1 VSQYKDYYKTLG
13 VGKSATEDEIKAA
26 YRKLAKEFHPD
37 RNKGDPAAEAKF
49 KEINEAYEALG
60 DTEKRKIY
68 DDYGSSGGFPG
79 GFPGRGGFRGG
90 NPGDAGDFSD
100 FFSSLFGGGFSQG
113 TTGTRGTR
121 GGARVNTSPF
131 GDVFSD
137 QRAPVRDVEGTVR
150 IALQEG
156 FHGTTRTV
164 EVGGKRLEV
173 AIPRGTKD
181 GTKLRLNGQA
191 PGGGNVMLTVKL
203 EGDPNIKLEGD
214 DVRILTEVPAPIA
227 VVGGKITATTLEGRG
242 EVNIPARSQPGRVL
256 RLRGQGWVKRDG
268 SRGDALLEIRI
279 AVPKEPTAEELEL
292 YEKLAK
298 ITA

>member
-1 VSQYKDYYKTLG
+1 MSQYKDYYKTLG
-13 VGKSATEDEIKAA
+13 VGKSATEDEIKTA

-60 DTEKRKIY
+60 DAEKRKIY

-79 GFPGRGGFRGG
+79 GGGFRGG

-131 GDVFSD
+131 GDVFSE
-137 QRAPVRDVEGTVR
+137 QRAPARDVEGTVR
-150 IALQEG
+150 IALQEA
-156 FHGTTRTV
+156 FHGTARTV

-214 DVRILTEVPAPIA
+214 DVRIMTDVPAPIA
-227 VVGGKITATTLEGRG
+227 VLGGKITATTLEGRG
-242 EVNIPARSQPGRVL
+242 EVSIPARSQAGRVL
-256 RLRGQGWVKRDG
+256 RLRGQGWIKRDG
-268 SRGDALLEIRI
+268 TRGDMLLEIRVS
-279 AVPKEPTAEELEL
+279 VPKDPGDDELAL
-292 YEKLAK
+292 YEKLSQLL
-298 ITA
+298 

>member
-1 VSQYKDYYKTLG
+1 MSQYKDYYKTLG
-13 VGKSATEDEIKAA
+13 VSKSASPDDIKTA

-37 RNKGDPAAEAKF
+37 RNKGNPAAEAKF

-60 DTEKRKIY
+60 DPEKRQIY
-68 DDYGSSGGFPG
+68 DNYGSSGGSPGGFPG
-79 GFPGRGGFRGG
+79 GFRG

-113 TTGTRGTR
+113 GTSRGTR

-131 GDVFSD
+131 GDVFAD
-137 QRAPVRDVEGTVR
+137 QRAPARDVEGTVR
-150 IALQEG
+150 IALQEA

-164 EVGGKRLEV
+164 EVSGKRLEV

-203 EGDPNIKLEGD
+203 DADPTIKLEGD
-214 DVRILTEVPAPIA
+214 DVRIITDVPAPIA
-227 VVGGKITATTLEGRG
+227 VIGGKITATTLEGRG
-242 EVNIPARSQPGRVL
+242 EVSIPARSQAGRVL

-268 SRGDALLEIRI
+268 TRGDMLLEIRI
-279 AVPKEPTAEELEL
+279 AVPKDPGDDELAL
-292 YEKLAK
+292 YEKLSK
-298 ITA
+298 LL

>member
-1 VSQYKDYYKTLG
+1 M
-13 VGKSATEDEIKAA
+13 
-26 YRKLAKEFHPD
+26 
-37 RNKGDPAAEAKF
+37 
-49 KEINEAYEALG
+49 
-60 DTEKRKIY
+60 
-68 DDYGSSGGFPG
+68 
-79 GFPGRGGFRGG
+79 
-90 NPGDAGDFSD
+90 GDFSD
-100 FFSSLFGGGFSQG
+100 FFSSLFGGGF
-113 TTGTRGTR
+113 TTSGTRGTR

-131 GDVFSD
+131 GDVFSE
-137 QRAPVRDVEGTVR
+137 QRAPARDVEGTVR

-156 FHGTTRTV
+156 FHGTARTV

-227 VVGGKITATTLEGRG
+227 VIGGKITATTLEGRG
-242 EVNIPARSQPGRVL
+242 EVNIPARSQTGRVL

-268 SRGDALLEIRI
+268 SRGDALLEIRVT
-279 AVPKEPTAEELEL
+279 VPKEPSAEELEL

-298 ITA
+298 IMA

>member
-13 VGKSATEDEIKAA
+13 VSKSATEDEIKSA

-37 RNKGDPAAEAKF
+37 RNKGNPAAEAKF

-60 DTEKRKIY
+60 DAEKRKIY

-79 GFPGRGGFRGG
+79 GGFRGG
-90 NPGDAGDFSD
+90 NPSDAGDFSD
-100 FFSSLFGGGFSQG
+100 FFSSLFGGGFVPGGG
-113 TTGTRGTR
+113 TSGTRGTR
-121 GGARVNTSPF
+121 GAGPRINTGPF
-131 GDVFSD
+131 GDVFAD
-137 QRAPVRDVEGTVR
+137 QRIPARDVEGTVR

-227 VVGGKITATTLEGRG
+227 VIGGKITATTLEGRG
-242 EVNIPARSQPGRVL
+242 EVNIPARSQTGRVL

-268 SRGDALLEIRI
+268 TRGDALLEIRVT
-279 AVPKEPTAEELEL
+279 VPKEPSAEELEL

-298 ITA
+298 ITN

>member
-1 VSQYKDYYKTLG
+1 MSQYKDYYKTLG
-13 VGKSATEDEIKAA
+13 VGKSATEDEIKSA

-60 DTEKRKIY
+60 DADKRKIY

-79 GFPGRGGFRGG
+79 GMPGGFRGG
-90 NPGDAGDFSD
+90 NAGDAGDFSD
-100 FFSSLFGGGFSQG
+100 FFSSLFGGGFTSS
-113 TTGTRGTR
+113 GTRGTR

-131 GDVFSD
+131 GDVFAD
-137 QRAPVRDVEGTVR
+137 QRPPARDVEGTVR
-150 IALQEG
+150 IGLQEG

-203 EGDPNIKLEGD
+203 DSDPIIKLEGD

-227 VVGGKITATTLEGRG
+227 VVGGTITATTLEGRG
-242 EVNIPARSQPGRVL
+242 EVNIPARSQNGRVL

-279 AVPKEPTAEELEL
+279 AVPKEPSAEELEL

-298 ITA
+298 IIV

>member
-1 VSQYKDYYKTLG
+1 MSQYKDYYKTLG
-13 VGKSATEDEIKAA
+13 VSKSASEDEIKSA

-37 RNKGDPAAEAKF
+37 RNKGNPAAEAKF

-60 DTEKRKIY
+60 DAEKRKIY
-68 DDYGSSGGFPG
+68 DDYGASGSFPG
-79 GFPGRGGFRGG
+79 GGFRGG
-90 NPGDAGDFSD
+90 NAGDAGDFSD
-100 FFSSLFGGGFSQG
+100 FFSSLFGGGFSS
-113 TTGTRGTR
+113 GTR

-131 GDVFSD
+131 GDVFSE
-137 QRAPVRDVEGTVR
+137 QRAPARDVEGTVR
-150 IALQEG
+150 IGLQEG

-203 EGDPNIKLEGD
+203 ESDPNIKLEGD
-214 DVRILTEVPAPIA
+214 DVRITTDVPAPIA

-242 EVNIPARSQPGRVL
+242 EVSIPARSQAGRVL
-256 RLRGQGWVKRDG
+256 RLRGQGWIKRDG
-268 SRGDALLEIRI
+268 TRGDMLLEIRVT
-279 AVPKEPTAEELEL
+279 VPKEPTAEELEL